1 MKIKDI
7 MTRNAKSCTPETS
20 VREAA
25 EIMREA
31 DCGAL
36 PVVQKGRTLGM
47 ITDRD
52 ICLALAER
60 NRLPSDLQVEEA
72 MSRALYACAKE
83 DGVEKALATMRGK
96 QVRRLPVVDGNGA
109 LRGIV
114 SLNDVAL
121 HAVEKGDGRAIP
133 YKEAMKTLK
142 AICGHR
148 HAAPLTTKGQPA
160 ARAQSRVQP

>member
-1 MKIKDI
+1 MKVKDI
-7 MTRNAKSCTPETS
+7 MTRSAMSCTPETS

-25 EIMREA
+25 EIMRAA

-36 PVVQKGRTLGM
+36 PVVYKAKTSGM

-60 NRLPSDLQVEEA
+60 NRAPSELRVEEV
-72 MSRALYACAKE
+72 MSRVLYACAEE
-83 DGVEKALATMRGK
+83 DGVEKALATMRGH
-96 QVRRLPVVDGNGA
+96 QVRRLPVVDAKGA

-121 HAVEKGDGRAIP
+121 HTAEKGDARAIP
-133 YKEAMKTLK
+133 DEEAMRTLK

-148 HAAPLTTKGQPA
+148 RAAPPTPKGRPA
-160 ARAQSRVQP
+160 PREQSRVQT

>member
-1 MKIKDI
+1 MKVKEI
-7 MTRNAKSCTPETS
+7 MTRDARSCAPETS

-25 EIMREA
+25 ATMREA

-36 PVVQKGRTLGM
+36 PVVHKGKTSGM
-47 ITDRD
+47 STDRD

-83 DGVEKALATMRGK
+83 DGVEKALATMRGH
-96 QVRRLPVVDGNGA
+96 QVRRLPVVDGNGV

-121 HAVEKGDGRAIP
+121 HAVEKGDGHAIA
-133 YKEAMKTLK
+133 YGEAMKTFK

-148 HAAPLTTKGQPA
+148 HAAPPTPKGRPA